1 MQTVCVIKKGWQIHW
16 VFIYHHLCLV
26 IPFLK
31 KKSSRLKQICRR
43 GEDVYRSHFTRKEKE
58 RRRERER
65 TVLIMYN
72 NNRYFSLYVTR
83 IG

>member
-65 TVLIMYN
+65 ERKKERRTKQTKTSVLS
-72 NNRYFSLYVTR
+72 F
-83 IG
+83 